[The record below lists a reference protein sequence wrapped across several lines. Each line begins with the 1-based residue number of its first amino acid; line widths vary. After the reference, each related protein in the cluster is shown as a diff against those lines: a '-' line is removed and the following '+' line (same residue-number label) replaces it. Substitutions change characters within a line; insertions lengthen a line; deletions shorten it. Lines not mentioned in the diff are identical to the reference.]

1 MRPGWA
7 GLTSVINDIKTASF
21 ITERDVNQANKDIAG
36 KFLKALGQGDSA
48 TVDSLL
54 TDDCVAVCT
63 GSSIVSRTRSRDEI
77 VRTANYFKR
86 TMKEGVRF
94 EILTMTAEDDR
105 VSVESE
111 GFSELKNGVAYNN
124 QYHFLFFFR
133 DGKVC
138 KLKEYMDTKLADEV
152 MRPVLTSERR

>member
-1 MRPGWA
+1 M
-7 GLTSVINDIKTASF
+7 
-21 ITERDVNQANKDIAG
+21 NQANKDIAG